1 MGIFKT
7 RKRIKELEA
16 KIAEQETI
24 AEIKSPCEIFGHNW
38 RDFPPFLE
46 YDWNGRSNHSTI
58 VIKEYYI
65 CTCCK
70 TRQTKILLSRQYQGY
85 DQDYFFNQVKELKEE
100 YKDILKSEAIVED
113 MVNDAIMVDRQKLKY
128 WDQLHAPEPPTKE
141 PFELKIKETSKY
153 EVKLHPHEI
162 LKEE

>member
-7 RKRIKELEA
+7 KKRIKELEA

-24 AEIKSPCEIFGHNW
+24 AEIKSPCELFGHNW

-58 VIKEYYI
+58 VIKEYYV
-65 CTCCK
+65 CTCCHK
-70 TRQTKILLSRQYQGY
+70 KETKILLSRQYQGY
-85 DQDYFFNQVKELKEE
+85 DQDYFFDQVKELKEE

-128 WDQLHAPEPPTKE
+128 WDQLHAPEPPAKE

-153 EVKLHPHEI
+153 KIKSYPHEI